1 VPAITYTHVDPA
13 EVTSALLDEYA
24 TVSAAFEAHTR
35 LEVTLANSCDASNV
49 AFDIHEQPLASP
61 LHKNYDTL
69 DGGANH
75 PRQWLHQHD
84 LSQWGLFLARTASS
98 ALVGAAA
105 VAPPGAAPAAS
116 DDPEAAVLW
125 DLRVQPAHRR
135 QGVGIA
141 LFHHARDWAAATG
154 ARRFEVETQDTNPA
168 ACHFYQR
175 QGCHLIAVDPTAYR
189 DSPDVQH
196 EVMLTW
202 SLAVH
207 PIAERASGATS

>member
-24 TVSAAFEAHTR
+24 TISAAFETHTR
-35 LEVTLANSCDASNV
+35 LEVTRTSSSDAPDV
-49 AFDIHEQPLASP
+49 TFDIHEQPLASP
-61 LHKNYDTL
+61 LHKDYDTI
-69 DGGANH
+69 DVGANH
-75 PRQWLHQHD
+75 PRHWLHQHD
-84 LSQWGLFLARTASS
+84 PSQWGFFLARDASS
-98 ALVGAAA
+98 TLVGAAA
-105 VAPPGAAPAAS
+105 VAPPRAAPAPP
-116 DDPEAAVLW
+116 DDHETAVLW
-125 DLRVQPAHRR
+125 DIRVQPSHRG
-135 QGVGIA
+135 QGVGST
-141 LFHHARDWAAATG
+141 LFQHARDWAAVIG
-154 ARRFEVETQDTNPA
+154 AHRLEIETQDTNPA
-168 ACHFYQR
+168 ACRFYQR